1 MAYQYTQQLIDQ
13 AMTYEQ
19 YRAHIGTVLAT
30 APVDAAAA
38 RLRYYTAANA
48 ALMDEYDESYEV
60 LPVLSEALAS
70 ASPATWLLITEG
82 WCGDAAF
89 NIPLMYVAEKAM
101 PAAIKLRV
109 VLRDSNLPLIDA
121 NLTDGGR
128 SIPKL
133 VVLNEAL
140 EPVGHWGPRPEPLQ
154 ELMMAW
160 KNEGL
165 ELKQLIPK
173 VHGWYDAD
181 RTRSL
186 QHELT
191 RMIKH
196 YS

>member
-1 MAYQYTQQLIDQ
+1 MAYLYTPELIDQ
-13 AMTYEQ
+13 ALTYEQ
-19 YRAHIGTVLAT
+19 YRAHIRTVLAT
-30 APVDAAAA
+30 DPIDDAAE
-38 RLRYYTAANA
+38 RMRHYTAKNA
-48 ALMDEYDESYEV
+48 ALMDEYDDSYAV
-60 LPVLSEALAS
+60 LPGLSEALAL
-70 ASPATWLLITEG
+70 APPATWLVISEG

-89 NIPLMYVAEKAM
+89 NVPLLYLAEAAA
-101 PAAIKLRV
+101 PTAIKLRL
-109 VLRDSNLPLIDA
+109 VLRDSSMDLMDA

-133 VVLNEAL
+133 IVLNEAL
-140 EPVGHWGPRPEPLQ
+140 EPVAHWGPRPEPLQ
-154 ELMMAW
+154 QLMKAW

-191 RMIKH
+191 RMIKR